1 MGIDTK
7 AIIRSGV
14 KIQQIAEVIEKHYKN
29 VEIVRSADPSIFRVK
44 FDDNKDRRMLWVM
57 YDSVNE
63 SDPID
68 GVLLSLGC
76 HGSSIE
82 IMKTILKEFGGYLD
96 ENDCDGIGYYPIEA
110 ENKNQPEPTELE
122 KLKHDAVDLF
132 AF

>member
-1 MGIDTK
+1 
-7 AIIRSGV
+7 
-14 KIQQIAEVIEKHYKN
+14 
-29 VEIVRSADPSIFRVK
+29 
-44 FDDNKDRRMLWVM
+44 MLWVM